1 MGRVNKLNG
10 YDKSKAFSQLRTEV
24 GGKSDF
30 VDLKMMMMGTMIPS
44 FLKAAKPFRKYET
57 TAAVAAPQQLRRN
70 AKEPL
75 RWVFI
80 FL

>member
-1 MGRVNKLNG
+1 MNE
-10 YDKSKAFSQLRTEV
+10 AEV

-57 TAAVAAPQQLRRN
+57 TAAVAAPQLRRN